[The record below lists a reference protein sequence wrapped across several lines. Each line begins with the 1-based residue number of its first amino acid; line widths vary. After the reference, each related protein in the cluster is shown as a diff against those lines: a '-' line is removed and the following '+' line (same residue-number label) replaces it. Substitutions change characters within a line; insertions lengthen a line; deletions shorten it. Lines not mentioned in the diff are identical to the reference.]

1 MIRKIDINSDEFQ
14 TELELTKQFT
24 NKVLEE
30 HNLVYN
36 PDDEVNESI
45 QMGLTRN
52 KLIYGKRFCP
62 CFMVIGETKE
72 EQEVSG
78 NRLCPCVPALRNEI
92 PEKGSCHCG
101 IFCTNEKALE
111 FAKDNN
117 LHDAIAT
124 HSRGLTKEECEKILA
139 KEEVNAIELE
149 SLLEARDLGFIDFN
163 LVDTREWMEWVA
175 NRIKGTDYLIP
186 TTSFY
191 DALAQIMDKRK
202 TPVVVYCL
210 SGSRSAYCQRI
221 MKDLGFKS
229 VANLDYGISSYGGEK
244 ERGDI

>member
-1 MIRKIDINSDEFQ
+1 MIRKIDVNSEEFIN
-14 TELELTKQFT
+14 ELKFT
-24 NKVLEE
+24 QEYTNGVLQK
-30 HNLVYN
+30 HNLVYSPN
-36 PDDEVNESI
+36 SEIIDSI

-52 KLIYGKRFCP
+52 KLIYNKYFCP
-62 CFMVIGETKE
+62 CFMVIGETEE
-72 EQEVSG
+72 EQKVSE
-78 NRLCPCVPALRNEI
+78 NRLCPCVPALTNEI
-92 PEKGSCHCG
+92 PKNGSCHCG
-101 IFCTNEKALE
+101 IFCTKEKAIELE
-111 FAKDNN
+111 KENS

-124 HSRGLTKEECEKILA
+124 HSRGLTKEECEKLLT

-149 SLLEARDLGFIDFN
+149 SLLEARELGFVDFN
-163 LVDTREWMEWVA
+163 LVDTREWMEWVS

-191 DALAQIMDKRK
+191 DSLSQIMDKRK

-229 VANLDYGISSYGGEK
+229 VANLDYGISSYQGEK